1 MLPCMSKK
9 KVSGEHKTPRKTV
22 QLPQEWLKVAQE
34 LAADR
39 PMPVMWLLIDL
50 LKREAEAKGK
60 KPLPATPWAVPA
72 SGTST

>member
-1 MLPCMSKK
+1 MLSCMSKK
-9 KVSGEHKTPRKTV
+9 KKVSGKHSTPRKTV
-22 QLPQEWLKVAQE
+22 QLPQEWLSVAQG

-60 KPLPATPWAVPA
+60 TDLPPTPWSLGSAPTA
-72 SGTST
+72 